1 VGTRMTAV
9 RTVVLSA
16 ALLLVAL
23 TPVHAREP
31 ATAGLT
37 PDEVDKINRG
47 EVVVKTRVYSIADGK
62 RAVTI
67 KGYCVINKPPDAAWA
82 VMLDYEK
89 FHEFMPRLSKVKV
102 LEKTKDTMK
111 VTETVSMPVGTLTH
125 TLDLKF
131 YPTQGRVA
139 WTLDKSRKHD
149 IADTSGTW
157 EFLPYRRGGTVVR
170 YTSTVDS
177 GMIVPKFLEEQLIS
191 YDLPGVLSSIKRRT
205 ESDGT
210 WTKEQSPAA
219 EVSGAPD
226 KALSAP

>member
-1 VGTRMTAV
+1 MRGRQCPLGLQYIEPFSKPHPAPSRSWVRRKVDVGSRMTAV

-111 VTETVSMPVGTLTH
+111 VTERSEEH
-125 TLDLKF
+125 TSEL
-131 YPTQGRVA
+131 
-139 WTLDKSRKHD
+139 
-149 IADTSGTW
+149 
-157 EFLPYRRGGTVVR
+157 
-170 YTSTVDS
+170 
-177 GMIVPKFLEEQLIS
+177 
-191 YDLPGVLSSIKRRT
+191 
-205 ESDGT
+205 
-210 WTKEQSPAA
+210 QSPMYLVCRLLL
-219 EVSGAPD
+219 EKKK
-226 KALSAP
+226 KAKKKQIWRNNTTVI